1 MISVSDWF
9 KTWMEKQTLNLL
21 RKFTYDD
28 IHESERVEGFGSI
41 NRASDAIVSGGTS
54 LVLINTDKHWN
65 KFITDKTNLRRTAK
79 LQLGIGI
86 KNTIARSGIARSAI
100 TASNLVSLESG
111 SVISSGIFVP
121 RGGEWLD
128 ILRGW
133 GDDPEFSEALVDL
146 PIRDKFAGVFEKKL
160 GSGQSPLNY
169 YDQDYNPADLVWSI
183 LTVHGGLD
191 SSASSDN
198 QDIDYDSWL
207 NWKSACS
214 DYNLAL
220 RAEFKGDDIRTALEK
235 IRDITNSDIY
245 VDGSGK
251 VKFFRFVLGIPPTET
266 QEFGTDDF
274 KDFKRGLTSGKI
286 KNYVKAYYGYDPS
299 TQTWQGSYLAEDSA
313 SQNAYGKS
321 SIIIED
327 TSVWHS
333 TLASV
338 GSYADRVLLVFRDP
352 LEVVVFTSFMMGMI
366 TEVADIIRV
375 TNAFYDY
382 DEEYFRVFKIN
393 SLNLIDATV
402 SLEAGYFQ
410 DVMEY
415 FFLDH
420 VFYGLLDQDY
430 NPLF

>member
-9 KTWMEKQTLNLL
+9 KNFMEKQTLNLL

-28 IHESERVEGFGSI
+28 IHETERVEGFGPI

-54 LVLINTDKHWN
+54 LALINTDKHWN

-86 KNTIARSGIARSAI
+86 ENTIARAGVARSAI
-100 TASNLVSLESG
+100 TVSNLISLKSG
-111 SVISSGIFVP
+111 SIISSGVYVP
-121 RGGEWLD
+121 RGGEWLG
-128 ILRGW
+128 ILTGW
-133 GDDPEFSEALVDL
+133 ADDPEFHEAMVDL
-146 PIRDKFAGVFEKKL
+146 SIRDKFAGVFEKKL

-183 LTVHGGLD
+183 LTVHGELD
-191 SSASSDN
+191 STASSDN

-207 NWKSACS
+207 NWKSTCS

-245 VDGSGK
+245 VNGSGK
-251 VKFFRFVLGIPPTET
+251 VKFFRFILGIPPTET

-286 KNYVKAYYGYDPS
+286 RNYVKVYYGYDPS

-327 TSVWHS
+327 TSVWHA
-333 TLASV
+333 TLASS

-393 SLNLIDATV
+393 SLDLNDATV

-420 VFYGLLDQDY
+420 ALYGLLDQDY